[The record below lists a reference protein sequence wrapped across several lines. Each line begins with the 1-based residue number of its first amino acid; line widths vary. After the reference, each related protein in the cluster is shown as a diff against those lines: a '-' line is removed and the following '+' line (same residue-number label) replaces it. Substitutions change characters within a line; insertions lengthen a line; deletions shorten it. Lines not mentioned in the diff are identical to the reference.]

1 MRKNTV
7 SSVHKLF
14 WTAYVLLLIV
24 GSLAPVD
31 LHGAPEQS
39 DKVIHFLAYGM
50 LVLLWPE
57 AWVRSFMAM
66 FGFAAGLGFFLE
78 IAQGMLPTGR
88 FMDLWDALANAAGAG
103 LGVGVVMLWPRIMGK
118 GWFSGARRQS

>member
-1 MRKNTV
+1 MRENTV
-7 SSVHKLF
+7 ISLHKLVF
-14 WTAYVLLLIV
+14 AAYVLALIV
-24 GSLAPVD
+24 GSLVPVD
-31 LHGAPEQS
+31 MSGAPDQS
-39 DKVIHFLAYGM
+39 DKLFHFLAYGLM
-50 LVLLWPE
+50 VFLWPG
-57 AWVRSFMAM
+57 AWVRSFMTM
-66 FGFAAGLGFFLE
+66 FGFAAGLGLFLE